1 MPKPRSSAVPIAALL
16 AGVALAAP
24 IPRAEIVDRVAAIVG
39 DEAITLSQVRTQ
51 MNVVA
56 LLSQSESVG
65 LESGGRAA
73 LETLID
79 RRLAM
84 QDLALTPFL
93 LAPAEEVEGPL
104 QALSGQT
111 FAGGRDF
118 PAALAHYGL
127 TEDDCRAFFRE
138 QASFDRYVSFRF
150 KTGQEVSP
158 ESIEA
163 FYRDEYSAERAAR
176 GAPVEPLEA
185 VRSRIEEALAE
196 RQANRLLE
204 QRIMEL
210 RALTRIEIL
219 AFAPAGGEQ

>member
-1 MPKPRSSAVPIAALL
+1 MTKLRSSNIPYAALL
-16 AGVALAAP
+16 AGVAMAAAT
-24 IPRAEIVDRVAAIVG
+24 PRAEIVDRVAAIVG
-39 DEAITLSQVRTQ
+39 SEAITLSQVRTQ

-56 LLSQSESVG
+56 LLDESEPAG

-73 LETLID
+73 LEALID

-93 LAPAEEVEGPL
+93 LAPADEVEGPL
-104 QALSGQT
+104 RALRGRT

-138 QASFDRYVSFRF
+138 RASFERYVSFRF
-150 KTGQEVSP
+150 KTGQDVSP
-158 ESIEA
+158 GAIEA
-163 FYRDEYSAERAAR
+163 FYRDEYSAGQAAL
-176 GAPVEPLEA
+176 GAPIEPLES
-185 VRSRIEEALAE
+185 VRSSILDILAE

>member
-1 MPKPRSSAVPIAALL
+1 MPNPRSSAVLYAALL
-16 AGVALAAP
+16 AGVALSASA
-24 IPRAEIVDRVAAIVG
+24 PRAEIVDRVAAIVG
-39 DEAITLSQVRTQ
+39 SEVITLSQVRTQ
-51 MNVVA
+51 MNLVA
-56 LLSQSESVG
+56 LLNQSEPVG
-65 LESGGRAA
+65 LETGGRAA
-73 LETLID
+73 LEALID

-104 QALSGQT
+104 RALRGQT

-118 PAALAHYGL
+118 PAALVHYGL
-127 TEDDCRAFFRE
+127 TEDDCRAFLRE
-138 QASFDRYVSFRF
+138 KASFERYVSFRF

-158 ESIEA
+158 GAVEA
-163 FYRDEYSAERAAR
+163 YYRNEYSAGQAAL
-176 GAPVEPLEA
+176 GAPAEPLES
-185 VRSRIEEALAE
+185 VRSAILDVLAE

-219 AFAPAGGEQ
+219 AFPAAGGEQ

>member
-1 MPKPRSSAVPIAALL
+1 MTKPRSSNLPYLALL

-24 IPRAEIVDRVAAIVG
+24 TARAEIVDRVAAIVG
-39 DEAITLSQVRTQ
+39 SEAITLSQVLTQ

-56 LLSQSESVG
+56 LLDESEPGG
-65 LESGGRAA
+65 LETGGRAA
-73 LETLID
+73 LEALID

-93 LAPAEEVEGPL
+93 LAPAEEIEGPL
-104 QALSGQT
+104 RALRGRT

-127 TEDDCRAFFRE
+127 TEEDCRAFFRE
-138 QASFDRYVSFRF
+138 RASFERYVSFRF
-150 KTGQEVSP
+150 KTGQDVSP
-158 ESIEA
+158 GAVEA
-163 FYRDEYSAERAAR
+163 FYRDEYSAGQAAL
-176 GAPVEPLEA
+176 GAPIEPLES
-185 VRSRIEEALAE
+185 VRSGILDILAE

-219 AFAPAGGEQ
+219 AFAPARGER

>member
-1 MPKPRSSAVPIAALL
+1 MTKLRSSNIPYAALL
-16 AGVALAAP
+16 AGVAMAAAT
-24 IPRAEIVDRVAAIVG
+24 PRAEIVDRVAAIVG
-39 DEAITLSQVRTQ
+39 SEAITLSQVRTQ

-56 LLSQSESVG
+56 LLDESEPAG

-73 LETLID
+73 LEALID

-93 LAPAEEVEGPL
+93 LAPPDEVEGPL
-104 QALSGQT
+104 RALRGRT

-138 QASFDRYVSFRF
+138 RASFERYVSFRF
-150 KTGQEVSP
+150 KTGQDVSP
-158 ESIEA
+158 GAIEA
-163 FYRDEYSAERAAR
+163 FYRDEYSAGQAAL
-176 GAPVEPLEA
+176 GAPIEPLES
-185 VRSRIEEALAE
+185 VRSSILDILAE

>member
-1 MPKPRSSAVPIAALL
+1 M
-16 AGVALAAP
+16 
-24 IPRAEIVDRVAAIVG
+24 AAIVG
-39 DEAITLSQVRTQ
+39 NEAITLSQVHTQ

-56 LLSQSESVG
+56 LLTQSESVG
-65 LESGGRAA
+65 LEGGGRAA

-93 LAPAEEVEGPL
+93 LAAADEVEGPL
-104 QALSGQT
+104 RALRGRT

-118 PAALAHYGL
+118 PAALAHHGL

-150 KTGQEVSP
+150 KTGQDVSP
-158 ESIEA
+158 EAIEA
-163 FYRDEYSAERAAR
+163 FYRDEYSAGQAAI
-176 GAPVEPLEA
+176 GAPVEPLES
-185 VRSRIEEALAE
+185 VQSRILEALAE

-204 QRIMEL
+204 QRILEL

>member
-1 MPKPRSSAVPIAALL
+1 MTKPRSSNLPYVALL

-24 IPRAEIVDRVAAIVG
+24 TARAEIVDRVAAIVG
-39 DEAITLSQVRTQ
+39 SEAITLSQVLTQ

-56 LLSQSESVG
+56 LLDESEPVG
-65 LESGGRAA
+65 LETGGRAA
-73 LETLID
+73 LDALID

-93 LAPAEEVEGPL
+93 LAPAEEIEGPL
-104 QALSGQT
+104 RALRGRT

-118 PAALAHYGL
+118 PAALALYGL
-127 TEDDCRAFFRE
+127 TENDCRAFFRE
-138 QASFDRYVSFRF
+138 RASFERYVSFRF
-150 KTGQEVSP
+150 KTGQDVSP
-158 ESIEA
+158 GAVQA
-163 FYRDEYSAERAAR
+163 FYRDEYSAGQAAL
-176 GAPVEPLEA
+176 GAPIEPLES
-185 VRSRIEEALAE
+185 VRSGILDILAE

-219 AFAPAGGEQ
+219 AFAPAIDEQ